1 MKKLITS
8 IAVAGILLK
17 VLFNTND
24 LMTRI
29 VVIPFLVFAVAL
41 GLKNALIMMNK
52 RDLAIKVSKVYVV
65 AFLIY
70 WFGFLIYWDYV
81 SFTDGN
87 YMKILFSIPLWL
99 GGFYFMYRRLLKKN
113 KS

>member
-52 RDLAIKVSKVYVV
+52 KALAIKVSKVYVV

-70 WFGFLIYWDYV
+70 WFGFLIYWDYA
-81 SFTDGN
+81 SFMDGN
-87 YMKILFSIPLWL
+87 YMKILYSVPFWL
-99 GGFYFMYRRLLKKN
+99 GGIYFTYKRLLKK
-113 KS
+113 K

>member
-8 IAVAGILLK
+8 IVATGILLK

-29 VVIPFLVFAVAL
+29 IVMPFLVFAAAL
-41 GLKNALIMMNK
+41 GLKNALIIMNQNA
-52 RDLAIKVSKVYVV
+52 LAAKISKVYVV

-70 WFGFLIYWDYV
+70 WFGFLIYWDYI
-81 SFTDGN
+81 SFIDGK
-87 YMKILFSIPLWL
+87 YMQILFSIPLWF
-99 GGFYFMYRRLLKKN
+99 GGFYFTYKRLFKKKDN
-113 KS
+113 

>member
-1 MKKLITS
+1 MKQLITS
-8 IAVAGILLK
+8 IFVAGMLLK

-24 LMTRI
+24 LMTRVI
-29 VVIPFLVFAVAL
+29 IPFLVFSVAL
-41 GLKNALIMMNK
+41 GLKNVLILMK
-52 RDLAIKVSKVYVV
+52 KDTLAIKVSKVYVV